1 MVTVPPDRRADVRY
15 TVSDSPL
22 GELFLATTARGL
34 CRVAYGAA
42 GREEEVARCVGGRL
56 RRAPLDAIRR
66 ELDEYFDGRRRRF
79 ELTLDPRVSPFQLT
93 VLAALAGHIGRHDF
107 SRWLNDVFR
116 DRPLAA
122 HIAILESRL
131 LTDDVRVIVDT
142 IVQAIRA
149 RYEMSPALP
158 LAAA

>member
-1 MVTVPPDRRADVRY
+1 MTVPPDRRADVRY

-93 VLAALAGHIGRHDF
+93 VLAALADPAEVAR
-107 SRWLNDVFR
+107 
-116 DRPLAA
+116 
-122 HIAILESRL
+122 LE
-131 LTDDVRVIVDT
+131 
-142 IVQAIRA
+142 
-149 RYEMSPALP
+149 
-158 LAAA
+158 AAAESTVGGDLAPGACVRCGVRPDCITRWSICSLWLREKGFGKGCGRGCRSGG